1 MFPSLDFSSVPS
13 RPFVTLRCGRLA
25 LTASLSLLVCTAA
38 PAGVLNW
45 DSSPT
50 VPDGLSAGGTG
61 TWDLTSNTSG
71 LNEWDS
77 GTAYVPWTNLGFD
90 TAVFGGTSDTVTV
103 SGTIATG
110 GLKFQTSDYVLTGG
124 TLNLG
129 GTAPS
134 ISVDSGALATVKS
147 VLTGSGGFTK
157 TGGGTLALTAN
168 SGSLSGGLTISAGE
182 ARFSHANALGSGAV
196 TLGDAA
202 TGANNVSL
210 YLDTATA
217 RTSFGGTIVVSNNG
231 TGTATLGSVLS
242 SSGTGNNNYFAN
254 IILQRDVIFDS
265 SAADRTDYRNITG
278 TGNITVTGPGRSFFT
293 STANTNTFAGNLT
306 VATTGSGNL
315 QIGSNSGAFNFIP
328 DASDVIVNA
337 GAKLVLSTTE
347 EAINGL
353 SGSGTIDTNTSLTV
367 PYLNLIVGAANGSAT
382 FDGTLADGTSNAK
395 KPLAL
400 TKIGTGTQTLNGANS
415 YSGPTT
421 VNGGILQIASNGL
434 IDTGSQTTINS
445 GGTLKITGDGIL
457 RSSAVRINEG
467 GVLNVSNTSG
477 VYKLDVFRTL
487 TIAGEG
493 SSNSHVVG
501 NFQVEGGTIAI
512 GTPSAFGTANFGN
525 DLKLNGGSVVFNVSS
540 AAHDELHVG
549 GSVNVTAPTALTMD
563 FGGQTRVAGTYTLL
577 AAGGLTGAANLSLG
591 VPEFTRQTFTLD
603 TSSRPNTVSLVV
615 TGTASDLTWTGQVGS
630 NWDVG
635 SSSEMNWKT
644 GGTDTQYYN
653 LDAVTFND
661 TASNKL
667 VSLNSTVT
675 PGGVTFDNSAGND
688 YTLIGFGSISGS
700 TSLVKRGAGRL
711 FVENS
716 NVYTGT
722 TRIVQGDLISTYPS
736 TGAVIPFG
744 TNTIQIGDAST
755 GEGNTAALRL
765 AGANDLN
772 QPIVVSA
779 DGTGTALIGTYGSGV
794 SGNATTISGPIALGR
809 ATTFE
814 ATTVDQLLISGVITG
829 EPGKITIQ
837 GTGRTTFSANNDF
850 VGDIKLRGTA
860 ILQLNGG
867 VGLNATNSV
876 DVAAGTTLQL
886 YNSNAFNYTIN
897 ALTGS
902 GTVRSYTAKSLT
914 LTVGAG
920 GGSGTFEGKLTDYQ
934 TNNSLTLALTKAGS
948 GTQTLSGTQN
958 TYTGATIVSGGTLLV
973 SGSLSGTASV
983 AVNSGAR
990 LELAGI
996 GNHIN
1001 DVAPFTLAGGTLAA
1015 GGASEGS
1022 ESSAGFG
1029 ILRLTANSILDF
1041 AEVSGSGLLHFADSH
1056 AQTWGS
1062 ATLSIYNW
1070 SPDDRLFFGSDNTAL
1085 TSAQLA
1091 KVVFYSDAGFTPLGS
1106 AKFVESGMGEITV
1119 VPEPS
1124 TSLIGLVGAAS
1135 LGMRRRRRRA

>member
-1 MFPSLDFSSVPS
+1 M
-13 RPFVTLRCGRLA
+13 
-25 LTASLSLLVCTAA
+25 CTAA

-50 VPDGLSAGGTG
+50 VPDGLSAGGSG
-61 TWDLTSNTSG
+61 MWDLTNNAPG

-77 GTAYVPWTNLGFD
+77 GSAYVPWNNLGFD
-90 TAVFGGTSDTVTV
+90 TAVLGGTSGTVSV
-103 SGTIATG
+103 SGTIVTG
-110 GLKFQTSDYVLTGG
+110 GLEFRTSDYVLTGG

-129 GTAPS
+129 GVAPS
-134 ISVDSGALATVKS
+134 ISVDSGALATIKS
-147 VLTGSGGFTK
+147 VLTGTGGFTK

-168 SGSLSGGLTISAGE
+168 NGSLSGGLTISAGE
-182 ARFSHANALGSGAV
+182 VRFSQANALGSGVV

-254 IILQRDVIFDS
+254 IVLQRDVLFDS
-265 SAADRTDYRNITG
+265 NAADRTDYRNITG

-293 STANTNTFAGNLT
+293 STTNTNTFVGNLT
-306 VATTGSGNL
+306 VATTDSGNL
-315 QIGSNSGAFNFIP
+315 QIGSNSGAFNIIP
-328 DASDVIVNA
+328 DASNVIVNA

-353 SGSGTIDTNTSLTV
+353 SGSGIIDTNTSLSV

-382 FDGTLADGTSNAK
+382 FDGTLADGTTNAK

-400 TKIGTGTQTLNGANS
+400 TKIGTGTQTLNGANT

-421 VNGGILQIASNGL
+421 INNGILQIANNGL
-434 IDTGSQTTINS
+434 IDAGSQTTINS
-445 GGTLKITGDGIL
+445 GGTLRITGDGML
-457 RSSAVRINEG
+457 QSSAVRINEG

-477 VYKLDVFRTL
+477 VYSLGVFRTL

-493 SSNSHVVG
+493 NSSNHVVG

-540 AAHDELHVG
+540 AAHDELHVAG
-549 GSVNVTAPTALTMD
+549 NVNVTAPTALTMD
-563 FGGQTRVAGTYTLL
+563 LGGQTRVAGTYTLL
-577 AAGGLTGAANLSLG
+577 VAGGLSGAANLSLAG

-603 TSSRPNTVSLVV
+603 TSSRPNTVSVVV
-615 TGTASDLTWTGQVGS
+615 TGAASDLTWTGQAGS
-630 NWDVG
+630 NWDAG

-653 LDAVTFND
+653 LDSVTFND

-667 VSLNSTVT
+667 VNLGSTVT
-675 PGGVTFDNSAGND
+675 PGAVTFDNSAGND
-688 YTLIGFGSISGS
+688 YTLTGFGSIAGS
-700 TSLVKRGAGRL
+700 TGLVKRGAGRL

-722 TRIVQGDLISTYPS
+722 TRIVQGDLISIYPS
-736 TGAVIPFG
+736 TGAVMPFG

-794 SGNATTISGPIALGR
+794 SGNATTISGPIALDR

-829 EPGKITIQ
+829 DPGKITIQ

-850 VGDIKLRGTA
+850 VGDIELRGTA

-867 VGLNATNSV
+867 VGLNASNGV
-876 DVAAGTTLQL
+876 DVGPGTILQL

-897 ALTGS
+897 ALSGS
-902 GTVRSYTAKSLT
+902 GTVRSYTGKLLT

-983 AVNSGAR
+983 TVNSGAR
-990 LELAGI
+990 LELGGL

-1001 DVAPFTLAGGTLAA
+1001 DAAPFTLAGGTLAA
-1015 GGASEGS
+1015 GGASEGN
-1022 ESSAGFG
+1022 ESSAGLG
-1029 ILRLTANSILDF
+1029 SLRLTANSILDL
-1041 AEVSGSGLLHFADSH
+1041 AEISGSSLLHFADSH
-1056 AQTWGS
+1056 AQSWGS

-1091 KVVFYSDAGFTPLGS
+1091 KVVFYSDAGLTPLGG

-1124 TSLIGLVGAAS
+1124 TFLAGLVGAAT
-1135 LGMRRRRRRA
+1135 LAMRRHRRKA